1 MMRDKVTNFLKNK
14 FVLNCYI
21 VTIFVLFMADIAY
34 KLGVKIGYALNN
46 LVP

>member
-1 MMRDKVTNFLKNK
+1 MIKNKVTSFFKKK

-21 VTIFVLFMADIAY
+21 IAIFVLFMADIAY